1 MINTIE
7 LVMSLHMF
15 MFMFLSLLGLVMWEA
30 VGLALVFFFM
40 MFVIVELI
48 AYGFYLAI
56 FNAVK

>member
-1 MINTIE
+1 MINTVE

-15 MFMFLSLLGLVMWEA
+15 MFMFLSLLGLVMWET
-30 VGLALVFFFM
+30 VGLALIFFFM

-56 FNAVK
+56 FDAVK